1 MNPGIDQPFTRREP
15 RIVALGGGHGLY
27 ATLSAARRLTH
38 DITAVVTVSDDG
50 GSSGRIR
57 SELGIVP
64 PGDLRMALAALASDS
79 PRGRMWATAI
89 QHRLGG
95 NGGLAGHPIGNLI
108 LAGLTDSQLPSAL
121 GTCVVLNGL
130 IKNRGEELKDRVPE
144 GTFFAFAFAFRFLRF
159 RFRFSEAD
167 IDVG

>member
-1 MNPGIDQPFTRREP
+1 MLDIDNMLRTSQEDEE
-15 RIVALGGGHGLY
+15 GY
-27 ATLSAARRLTH
+27 NM
-38 DITAVVTVSDDG
+38 
-50 GSSGRIR
+50 
-57 SELGIVP
+57 VP
-64 PGDLRMALAALASDS
+64 PSVLRPLNALREQIASTEMNDQYKV
-79 PRGRMWATAI
+79 M
-89 QHRLGG
+89 QE
-95 NGGLAGHPIGNLI
+95 LAGILAHMVAPEELPLLLKSI